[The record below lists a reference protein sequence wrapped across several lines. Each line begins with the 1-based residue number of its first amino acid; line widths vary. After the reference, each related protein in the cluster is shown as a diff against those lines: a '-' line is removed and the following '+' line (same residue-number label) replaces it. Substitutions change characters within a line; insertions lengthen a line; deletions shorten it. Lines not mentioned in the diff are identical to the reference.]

1 MLRIRGLSKQ
11 YPGVLALDRVD
22 FEVAAG
28 EVHALVGENGAGK
41 STLVKILGG
50 AVEPDSGDVA
60 LAGRR
65 LPLGS
70 PVAARRAGVAIIYQ
84 EFSLAPEL
92 SAAENIFL
100 GREQTRFGL
109 LCGRTMRDAARA
121 VLERLGCNADPA
133 ARVESLS
140 VGVRQ
145 QVEIARALAFDA
157 RLLVF
162 DEPSATLTD
171 QELSRLFETIRQL
184 RAAGLAIIYISHR
197 LEEIFALADRVTVL
211 RDGRHMATAPVREVD
226 RAQLIRWMVG
236 RDLAEE
242 FPPRAGA
249 GGDVALEVR
258 GLAARPY
265 FHEATFD
272 VRRGE
277 IVGLAGLVGAG
288 RTSLGLAL
296 GGGIRPTE
304 GTAMLDDRP
313 MDFGGPWDALD
324 AGVGY
329 LTEDRKGRGILE
341 FLSVA
346 ENITISNLPAY
357 RLFGLL
363 AEGRRRAAAQE
374 SCSRFRVKTPT
385 IDRPIRTLSGG
396 NQQKALLAR
405 LMLRPLKL
413 LILDEPTRGIDV
425 GAKAEV
431 YRLMNALAAGGLA
444 VLMISS
450 ELPEL
455 LGMCDRIVVMREGRT
470 VGELPRGAATQERI
484 MDLATG
490 GSAA

>member
-1 MLRIRGLSKQ
+1 
-11 YPGVLALDRVD
+11 
-22 FEVAAG
+22 
-28 EVHALVGENGAGK
+28 
-41 STLVKILGG
+41 
-50 AVEPDSGDVA
+50 
-60 LAGRR
+60 
-65 LPLGS
+65 
-70 PVAARRAGVAIIYQ
+70 
-84 EFSLAPEL
+84 
-92 SAAENIFL
+92 
-100 GREQTRFGL
+100 
-109 LCGRTMRDAARA
+109 
-121 VLERLGCNADPA
+121 
-133 ARVESLS
+133 
-140 VGVRQ
+140 
-145 QVEIARALAFDA
+145 
-157 RLLVF
+157 
-162 DEPSATLTD
+162 
-171 QELSRLFETIRQL
+171 
-184 RAAGLAIIYISHR
+184 
-197 LEEIFALADRVTVL
+197 
-211 RDGRHMATAPVREVD
+211 
-226 RAQLIRWMVG
+226 
-236 RDLAEE
+236 
-242 FPPRAGA
+242 
-249 GGDVALEVR
+249 
-258 GLAARPY
+258 
-265 FHEATFD
+265 
-272 VRRGE
+272 
-277 IVGLAGLVGAG
+277 
-288 RTSLGLAL
+288 
-296 GGGIRPTE
+296 
-304 GTAMLDDRP
+304 MLDDRP